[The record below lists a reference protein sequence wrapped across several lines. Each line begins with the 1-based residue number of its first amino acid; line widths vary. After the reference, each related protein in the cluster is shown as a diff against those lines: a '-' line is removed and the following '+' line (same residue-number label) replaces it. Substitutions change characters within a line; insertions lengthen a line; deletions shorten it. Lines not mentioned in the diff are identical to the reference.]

1 MQVHLSEQMQ
11 QFVQQHVDIGLY
23 TDTAEV
29 IRDALRQLMREQPP
43 LPATDF
49 ARAVAVGIAQIEQ
62 GQTVPWNAAMRRK
75 IKAPAQQK
83 HLHHEPLNPDVWAS

>member
-43 LPATDF
+43 PCPPAILPAPSPWALPKLNK
-49 ARAVAVGIAQIEQ
+49 ARQSLGTRQC
-62 GQTVPWNAAMRRK
+62 AAK
-75 IKAPAQQK
+75 
-83 HLHHEPLNPDVWAS
+83 

>member
-29 IRDALRQLMREQPP
+29 IRDALRQLMREQH
-43 LPATDF
+43 LSRQNLHICCPA
-49 ARAVAVGIAQIEQ
+49 AVQALAVQNI
-62 GQTVPWNAAMRRK
+62 
-75 IKAPAQQK
+75 
-83 HLHHEPLNPDVWAS
+83 